1 MKIKDIRQLS
11 VEELVAKSVDLSEEL
26 NKLKFQ
32 HGFRP
37 LENTAKLKELR
48 KDISRVKTI
57 ITEKSISR

>member
-1 MKIKDIRQLS
+1 MKVKDIRQLS
-11 VEELVAKSVDLSEEL
+11 VEELGTKAKDLSEEL

-48 KDISRVKTI
+48 KDISRVKTV
-57 ITEKSISR
+57 ITEKAISR